1 MEVWGRIQFIGCLVL
16 IKIKLKECVL
26 IPTKQQFQELT
37 NACSPNHLGA
47 SLNLVFGNDTES
59 KIRAIIEGYD
69 KTLNTVFLDF
79 IYPLPAY
86 KWLSNQQGFIVGQ
99 RRAFPEKMP
108 DWLDKAVASVIQ
120 QTEENLKLETISQG
134 NRKALLRRQ
143 MSQVGQRMQLR
154 HRWIGIVSKCLCAY
168 HYPASPHLGKMRD
181 KTIEAGKKVEAAL
194 QALHEISEFS
204 EFIPG
209 LSLPDQELTYKMGLL
224 ADFLKPGNISELIPI
239 KRADSSFMERLFV
252 TQLADGH
259 AKHLN
264 ASDGMPAVIAD
275 LFYLEGFANT
285 LDERS
290 VRRIC
295 SNQEQ
300 RRNKA
305 LFAKTP
311 SSDAITG
318 QLIIKK

>member
-1 MEVWGRIQFIGCLVL
+1 M
-16 IKIKLKECVL
+16 
-26 IPTKQQFQELT
+26 IPTKQQFQDLT
-37 NACSPNHLGA
+37 KACNSHHLGA

-79 IYPLPAY
+79 ICPLPAY

-99 RRAFPEKMP
+99 RRAFPERMT
-108 DWLDKAVASVIQ
+108 DWLDNEVAGVIQ
-120 QTEENLKLETISQG
+120 QTEENLKLEDVSHSS
-134 NRKALLRRQ
+134 RKALLRKH
-143 MSQVGQRMQLR
+143 MLQVGQRMQSR

-168 HYPASPHLGKMRD
+168 HYPVSPHLGKMRE
-181 KTIEAGKKVEAAL
+181 KTIETGKKTEAAL
-194 QALHEISEFS
+194 QAILEISEFS

-209 LSLPDQELTYKMGLL
+209 LSLPDQELIYKMEAL
-224 ADFLKPGNISELIPI
+224 ADFLKPGHISELLPI

-259 AKHLN
+259 ASHFK

-275 LFYLEGFANT
+275 LLYLKGFANV

-295 SNQEQ
+295 SDQEQ

-311 SSDAITG
+311 SSDALTG
-318 QLIIKK
+318 QLFIKK